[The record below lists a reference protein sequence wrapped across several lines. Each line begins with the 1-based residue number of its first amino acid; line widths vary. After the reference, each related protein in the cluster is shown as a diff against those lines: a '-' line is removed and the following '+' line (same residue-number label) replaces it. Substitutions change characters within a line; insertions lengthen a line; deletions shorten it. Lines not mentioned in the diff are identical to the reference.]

1 MSHVM
6 LVGDEELILRPLF
19 RVLRARPE
27 RIEPG
32 ITEVRCAACGS
43 AIVASEFQA
52 GE

>member
-6 LVGDEELILRPLF
+6 LVGDEESILRPLF
-19 RVLRARPE
+19 RVLRARLE

-32 ITEVRCAACGS
+32 ITAVRCAADDS

>member
-6 LVGDEELILRPLF
+6 LVGDEESILRPLF
-19 RVLRARPE
+19 RALRARLE

-32 ITEVRCAACGS
+32 ITEVRCAVDGS
-43 AIVASEFQA
+43 AIAVREFQA

>member
-1 MSHVM
+1 MSRVM
-6 LVGDEELILRPLF
+6 LVDDEESILRPLF

-32 ITEVRCAACGS
+32 ITEVRCAVDGS